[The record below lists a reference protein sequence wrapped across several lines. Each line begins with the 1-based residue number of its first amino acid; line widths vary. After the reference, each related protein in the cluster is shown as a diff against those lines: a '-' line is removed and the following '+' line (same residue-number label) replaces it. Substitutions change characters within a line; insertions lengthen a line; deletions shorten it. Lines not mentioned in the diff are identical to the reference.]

1 MNSTRTVIAAVT
13 RLLAG
18 LLVIGVVLILGSCFS
33 LGGMAESAAYADDG
47 YIEYDEDSF
56 GAGADGALPMA
67 AAERSAPAGSVPAS
81 PAGSGIAQT
90 TAGGALPGEPPA
102 EPDAEESEPSERL
115 RVYSADLDLVVASV
129 AESRD
134 EIIGIV
140 ETAGGYV
147 ESSRAD
153 YLVVRVP
160 AERFDPI
167 LEAIEETGEVRSRAV
182 RTSDVTDQFF
192 DLERRLRISEASR
205 ERLLQLLEQAED
217 PDERVA
223 ILRDIRRLTEEIEQL
238 RSALGSLDQLI
249 RFSRITIQLI
259 SRIQVSQI
267 ARQEIPF
274 WWIAAL
280 SPLEFTTSAA
290 GSDILITPDESFA
303 VFDSGPWLFAEA
315 ADGTQFRAGA
325 VTNEPFGDEEFW
337 QSALIYHLGPF
348 YRYAEPVESG
358 EYRGVLLE
366 SKDTAPFYY
375 LVLVHSRDDDLIVVE
390 AFLPTSDAKDSR
402 LNDILA
408 AVAGGAE

>member
-1 MNSTRTVIAAVT
+1 MNSTRTIVGATT

-18 LLVIGVVLILGSCFS
+18 LLVIGAVLVLGSCFS
-33 LGGMAESAAYADDG
+33 MGGMAESAAYADDG
-47 YIEYDEDSF
+47 YIEYDEGGF
-56 GAGADGALPMA
+56 GAVADSALPMV

-81 PAGSGIAQT
+81 PADMDIAQT
-90 TAGGALPGEPPA
+90 TGGAMPAELPA
-102 EPDAEESEPSERL
+102 EPDAEEPSERL
-115 RVYSADLDLVVASV
+115 RVYSADLDLVVANV

-167 LEAIEETGEVRSRAV
+167 LDAIEDTGEVRSRAV

-267 ARQEIPF
+267 ARREIPF

-325 VTNEPFGDEEFW
+325 VTNEPFGDEAFW
-337 QSALIYHLGPF
+337 QSALIYHLAPF
-348 YRYAEPVESG
+348 YRSAEPAESG

-375 LVLVHSRDDDLIVVE
+375 LVLVRSRDDDLIVVE
-390 AFLPTSDAKDSR
+390 AFFPTSDAKDSR

-408 AVAGGAE
+408 AIAGGAE